1 MKHDIVMK
9 YITCPYMH
17 IHKILFLFL
26 SFFLNNDRFDPTVGC
41 EILERVNIGY
51 DANAAAYFSSLESGT
66 AMSRCECMASNSV
79 KYTPRSENNPPSN
92 SSGVPTSNAQL
103 SQYSDLRASVIA
115 AVEMEKGVRAIDM
128 APLPTFIYG
137 EGTLGNPIPINL
149 QTAMHGMQESS
160 SHSNNN
166 SNSNNSSSSSNHN
179 NSNSASS
186 SHSNSSS
193 TSSSNR
199 PTQPAPQHK
208 AYGQHFKAPKP

>member
-1 MKHDIVMK
+1 
-9 YITCPYMH
+9 
-17 IHKILFLFL
+17 
-26 SFFLNNDRFDPTVGC
+26 
-41 EILERVNIGY
+41 
-51 DANAAAYFSSLESGT
+51 
-66 AMSRCECMASNSV
+66 MASNSV
-79 KYTPRSENNPPSN
+79 KYTPRSENNPPN
-92 SSGVPTSNAQL
+92 SSGVPASNASFTTTTATNNNAQL

-149 QTAMHGMQESS
+149 QAAMHGMQESS

-166 SNSNNSSSSSNHN
+166 SNSNSSSSSNN
-179 NSNSASS
+179 NNNNGASS
-186 SHSNSSS
+186 SNSNSSS
-193 TSSSNR
+193 TSSSSNR